1 VLLRF
6 LYSVVFE
13 RKRFVIKILAVN
25 WAKILV
31 ARLQLKIGGRASHA
45 SQFLK
50 GASLLEPLWLKSLV
64 ARRML
69 DKQDHLL
76 YEGVIYLL
84 LPLKC
89 CQE

>member
-31 ARLQLKIGGRASHA
+31 ARLQLRIGGRASHA

-50 GASLLEPLWLKSLV
+50 GARASM
-64 ARRML
+64 A
-69 DKQDHLL
+69 Q
-76 YEGVIYLL
+76 VIGGS
-84 LPLKC
+84 PHV
-89 CQE
+89 